1 MLKLMLVEDNRVLLE
16 LPLSA
21 RGWDRSELMT
31 EFEGLDRDLDRF
43 SMLFNALSNVG
54 RIRMM
59 RTFFVEV
66 GRPLG
71 FTEIM
76 NSLGM
81 NPKVVWDGTRRLRQS
96 GLIEKD
102 DEGRYRPTRDGEAQF
117 LMVSIAL
124 RRLLRILEEL

>member
-1 MLKLMLVEDNRVLLE
+1 MLVEDDRVLLE

-31 EFEGLDRDLDRF
+31 EFEGLDRDLERF
-43 SMLFNALSNVG
+43 STLFNALSNAG

-59 RTFFVEV
+59 STFFEDV

-71 FTEIM
+71 FTDLM
-76 NSLGM
+76 NELGM
-81 NPKVVWDGTRRLRQS
+81 NPKVVWDGTRRLRQT

-102 DEGRYRPTRDGEAQF
+102 DDGRYRPTRDGEAQF

-124 RRLLRILEEL
+124 RRLLQILEEL

>member
-1 MLKLMLVEDNRVLLE
+1 MLVEDDRVLLE

-31 EFEGLDRDLDRF
+31 EFEGLDRDLERF
-43 SMLFNALSNVG
+43 SMLFNALSNAG

-59 RTFFVEV
+59 STFFEEV

-71 FTEIM
+71 FTELM
-76 NSLGM
+76 NELRM
-81 NPKVVWDGTRRLRQS
+81 NPKVVWDGTRRLRQT
-96 GLIEKD
+96 GFIEKD
-102 DEGRYRPTRDGEAQF
+102 DDGRYRTTRDGEAQF

-124 RRLLRILEEL
+124 RRLLQILEEL